1 MSISASL
8 SAMSPDVIPGRISV
22 RLTTIDS
29 YTASDINFLKEV
41 PRAARVYQLDT
52 TPSTVHTSQ
61 KRQPSSMF
69 FPPSEYLLTPT
80 SPVNASFSTTTQH
93 DLASPSSTPS
103 KASATDECLVATTTP
118 LNMIHSTDAILAR
131 SSDSTEMV
139 EGAGNT
145 ETDAASTTTALD
157 TPTSSSNRTD
167 SATVDYAAA
176 HAMPQKST
184 SDNIARVLFATPAI
198 GGVDLTLSKSITM
211 SNEMSAVSIE
221 VQPTNASEHPEKH
234 QSPTVDV
241 YNHVPSPNTLK
252 LALHTE
258 IQTGSSSY
266 KANGLPPIPQE
277 FVPPTTVKEHHV
289 DISNITKN
297 SCNEFKSP
305 AVTKSTKKRSLYR
318 STPLIYFPDALT
330 LLSESAV
337 AVRENRIPPNG
348 VAPSQR
354 VKINSQNPDAP
365 LSFAPEPLS
374 CPKTTARQSSDES
387 ILGIG
392 STHLRQGISRYAPY
406 GTRFRATM
414 KDGSIKKS
422 HIAGDLADRAR
433 VRPGRGTRV
442 DLVLEVHQGEMDQL
456 ESAWIFCEDI
466 LKSTGVRPGPSEV
479 LGHLRH
485 IKIDHDYRKDS
496 EAKLLQRNA
505 SNFYKRMIEYGR
517 RLQSTVAVNHASSS
531 ITPDVVMMDKID
543 YSAVQNNSVPVA
555 VTNHFVEPTPVLQI
569 PKYSNYEGVAAILK
583 AAMEIEGDAMPGLA
597 TGESLYK
604 YNAAPSIG
612 HTAPTIQRYES
623 ANAHCFVPSEVIG
636 HVSPTPLTQYTDGV
650 SHTPKTD
657 FDFNNK
663 DIVAGGKVKG
673 CQDKKYPYGLPSPL
687 NMTAT
692 SSKKYTPRK
701 RSPARQNS
709 YASLMTSGSTASD
722 ELSSQFLKN
731 MLRLLPLQYQK
742 LSRLPLLLQWCALR
756 TARSIP
762 PFAICGEINQLESG
776 WEFIQVCRSAGH
788 PTPGATALL
797 DHLRQASL
805 DFNFRQNGSKLLQ
818 KNAGNLFKRVQE
830 FGKRRL
836 ADPNYLL
843 MVTPDQSE
851 ISQSYL

>member
-1 MSISASL
+1 MPDLLSHPAYRPLKGARWFQQRQTRIPTHPFGLCPIIKKDRVPRARQSL
-8 SAMSPDVIPGRISV
+8 SARHHA
-22 RLTTIDS
+22 IDS
-29 YTASDINFLKEV
+29 PYLSKKTAFQYVLSAFGV
-41 PRAARVYQLDT
+41 
-52 TPSTVHTSQ
+52 S
-61 KRQPSSMF
+61 
-69 FPPSEYLLTPT
+69 LTPT

-221 VQPTNASEHPEKH
+221 AQPTNASEHPEKH

-258 IQTGSSSY
+258 IQPV
-266 KANGLPPIPQE
+266 A
-277 FVPPTTVKEHHV
+277 VH
-289 DISNITKN
+289 TKPMDFRL
-297 SCNEFKSP
+297 SH
-305 AVTKSTKKRSLYR
+305 RSLY
-318 STPLIYFPDALT
+318 
-330 LLSESAV
+330 LLRLSK
-337 AVRENRIPPNG
+337 NTT
-348 VAPSQR
+348 
-354 VKINSQNPDAP
+354 QNPDAP

-583 AAMEIEGDAMPGLA
+583 AAMEIEETLC
-597 TGESLYK
+597 L
-604 YNAAPSIG
+604 
-612 HTAPTIQRYES
+612 RYES

-636 HVSPTPLTQYTDGV
+636 HVSPAPLTQYTDGV

-722 ELSSQFLKN
+722 ELSS
-731 MLRLLPLQYQK
+731 PVSQK
-742 LSRLPLLLQWCALR
+742 HV
-756 TARSIP
+756 TGIP
-762 PFAICGEINQLESG
+762 PFSIWYSVLCPDENGSLRESFLAGDLAGRARTNGGRLRGDLTLVLHSGEINQLESG